1 MPMTFTDKLRLFF
14 QQFLENVG
22 QTLFHLG
29 ISANIITLL
38 GLAGSVAASI
48 LVATGHLLAGGITL
62 LCTGPLDA
70 LDGAVARAQGEETAF
85 GAFFDSISD
94 RYSELVIFLGLTIFF
109 LEQQDGAGVILAFI
123 AAAGSV
129 LVSYTR
135 ARAQGVGIEVKAG
148 FMTRVERY
156 LVLVPGII
164 FQIPKISLWIIAI
177 LANLTA
183 LQRIWIVRNQTKK
196 IEKEK

>member
-1 MPMTFTDKLRLFF
+1 MTLTDRLRLFF
-14 QQFLENVG
+14 QRFLENVG
-22 QTLFHLG
+22 QTLSHLG
-29 ISANIITLL
+29 ISANTITLL
-38 GLAGSVAASI
+38 GLAGSIAASI
-48 LVATGHLLAGGITL
+48 LIAMGHVVTGGIVL

-70 LDGAVARAQGEETAF
+70 FDGAVARAQGEETPF
-85 GAFFDSISD
+85 GAFFDSITD
-94 RYSELVIFLGLTIFF
+94 RYSELVIFLGLIIFF
-109 LEQQDGAGVILAFI
+109 LEDQDAAGVILAFV

-135 ARAQGVGIEVKAG
+135 ARAQGVGIDVKAG

-183 LQRIWIVRNQTKK
+183 IQRIWIVRNQTNK